1 MGTKKII
8 ASDIFIS
15 LRKHNKKCQ
24 AKVLNRTVTRNSDGK
39 KHYHIKKHIFTKS
52 PASHTTKSY
61 KYTSPH
67 LPPHDSSSSSSSS
80 SSSCLSSSSSS
91 SSCASS
97 SYCPSSS
104 SCASSSSSS
113 SCASSSSSSSCA
125 SSSSSSTSRCEESTS
140 VLEKRTRKVE
150 KKINRESSSSECS
163 WICESSESSDDE
175 CGGWDSTMIEKWIMN
190 GDTKRY

>member
-113 SCASSSSSSSCA
+113 
-125 SSSSSSTSRCEESTS
+125 TSRCEESTS